1 MPAAG
6 HDVLHTPP
14 RQKLLVEAMA
24 KVEVAVV
31 EVATRFPTVAVP
43 LTTKAVE
50 GVDEPMPTLPL
61 DKIDRTLCKALPKN
75 SAILPAPVCVIESEV
90 VALEVALFISLRKNW
105 PGVIPFNVAADKE
118 LVEVPAVVA

>member
-1 MPAAG
+1 MPLAG

-50 GVDEPMPTLPL
+50 GVDEPMPTFPL
-61 DKIDRTLCKALPKN
+61 LCPIPPGNVTVDANICGAVQVLVELIMPPPDASFQLALPYASDVN
-75 SAILPAPVCVIESEV
+75 T
-90 VALEVALFISLRKNW
+90 
-105 PGVIPFNVAADKE
+105 
-118 LVEVPAVVA
+118 